1 MKKHNLFLLVGL
13 IGSQLLM
20 AAPVKKTSKAPS
32 TAPTWAETAAA
43 LKNDIA
49 AKQKAVGFPV
59 ESIELKKG
67 ELKPI
72 SANVTNLDY
81 IALVISSKQGEKI
94 CNDAIWANAKVYC
107 KDGKSVNVT
116 DLKIKDYVS
125 LTLNY
130 HRHDVMINNNKI
142 GNSIL
147 SAPNKC
153 VYIPLDKKYVRFES
167 EIGIDDESDDPTAIF
182 RIQSESGQ
190 KEFDLLAQR
199 FPEECYTFFPLCPIV
214 GQSWLSNGNANGDDV
229 ILKKLIKRLK
239 EKTFFN
245 AELAKI
251 TTLPVEKQTVAYL
264 SLFTDIFSVIKIQSE
279 IDWLNLEAVK
289 LAFEDMKKNPSFN
302 VAVNQEKLNQLS
314 ALVNA
319 GFDGI
324 SSKNPQAIANATKAI
339 TLKKEIL
346 LANPLLDMDRI
357 IVGRY
362 KIGFNARSVNVTA
375 LGTEPANW
383 ACLMSSSRKGFD
395 AEIAELSNLRGNI
408 KSSTIFKPAT
418 ATSLPHIRLHWNA
431 DKIMFTM
438 ANDQDQWQVYEVGI
452 DGKNLHQV
460 IKSEEPDLE
469 FFDATYLPNSK
480 IMAVSN
486 IGYLGVPCVDGSDI
500 VGNMVLYNPEN
511 RDLRRITFDQESN
524 WGPIVM
530 NNGRIMFTRWE
541 YTDLTHYFSRIV
553 MHMNP
558 DGTEQKAL
566 YGSGSYFPNSTFDI
580 KPLPGNGTS
589 FIGVISGH
597 HGVVRSGRMMIFD
610 PAISRKNAEGIT
622 HEFPYRG
629 RKVEAIIKDG
639 LVDGVWPQFIKPYPL
654 NENYYLVTAKLTPEG
669 LWGLYMVDTFDNLTL
684 LKEAEGEGY
693 IHGTPVVKTQI
704 PPIIPEKVKL

>member
-1 MKKHNLFLLVGL
+1 MKKHKLVLLIGL

-20 AAPVKKTSKAPS
+20 AAPAKKVAKAP
-32 TAPTWAETAAA
+32 TTTPTWAETAAA
-43 LKNDIA
+43 YKQEIT
-49 AKQKAVGFPV
+49 AKQKAIGFPV
-59 ESIELKKG
+59 ESAQLKKG
-67 ELKPI
+67 ELKII
-72 SANVTNLDY
+72 SANITNLDY
-81 IALVISSKQGEKI
+81 ITLVITAKQGEKI
-94 CNDAIWANAKVYC
+94 CNDAIWANAKVYT

-116 DLKIKDYVS
+116 TLKIKDYVS
-125 LTLNY
+125 LTQNY
-130 HRHDVMINNNKI
+130 HRHDVKIKNNKI

-147 SAPNKC
+147 SATNKC

-167 EIGIDDESDDPTAIF
+167 EIGIDDESNDSTAIF
-182 RIQSESGQ
+182 RIQSESGK

-214 GQSWLSNGNANGDDV
+214 GESWLSNGNANHDGV

-239 EKTFFN
+239 EKIFFE
-245 AELAKI
+245 AELSKI
-251 TTLPVEKQTVAYL
+251 TSLPADKQTIAYL
-264 SLFTDIFSVIKIQSE
+264 SLFKDAYSAIKLQSE
-279 IDWLNLEAVK
+279 IDWVNLEAITMAV
-289 LAFEDMKKNPSFN
+289 ADMKKNASFN
-302 VAVNQEKLNQLS
+302 AAVNDEKLKQLS
-314 ALVNA
+314 ALVKA

-324 SSKNPQAIANATKAI
+324 SSKNTQAIANATQAI
-339 TLKKEIL
+339 ALKKEIL
-346 LANPLLDMDRI
+346 LANALLDMDKI
-357 IVGRY
+357 IVGKY
-362 KIGFNARSVNVTA
+362 KVGFNARSVNVSA

-383 ACLMSSSRKGFD
+383 SCLMSSNRKGFN
-395 AEIAELSNLRGNI
+395 AEIAELSNLRGELR
-408 KSSTIFKPAT
+408 STTIFKPT
-418 ATSLPHIRLHWNA
+418 STTSLPHIRLHWNA

-438 ANDQDQWQVYEVGI
+438 SNDQDQWQVYEVDI

-460 IKSEEPDLE
+460 IKSDESDLE

-486 IGYLGVPCVDGSDI
+486 IGYLGVPCVDGTDI
-500 VGNMVLYNPEN
+500 VGNLVLYNPEN
-511 RDLRRITFDQESN
+511 RDLRRVTFDQESN
-524 WGPIVM
+524 WGPILM
-530 NNGRIMFTRWE
+530 NNGRVMFTRWE

-589 FIGVISGH
+589 FVGVISGH
-597 HGVVRSGRMMIFD
+597 HGTVRSGRMMIFD

-629 RKVEAIIKDG
+629 RKVEPIIKDQ

-669 LWGLYMVDTFDNLTL
+669 LWGLYLVDTFDNLTL
-684 LKEAEGEGY
+684 IKEAEGEGY

>member
-1 MKKHNLFLLVGL
+1 MKKHKLLLLIGL

-20 AAPVKKTSKAPS
+20 AAPAKKVVKAPV

-43 LKNDIA
+43 LKKDIV

-59 ESIELKKG
+59 ESAELKKG
-67 ELKPI
+67 ELKTI
-72 SANVTNLDY
+72 TANVTNLDY
-81 IALVISSKQGEKI
+81 IALVISAKPGSKI
-94 CNDAIWANAKVYC
+94 CNDAIWANAKVYG
-107 KDGKSVNVT
+107 KDGKSVNVS
-116 DLKIKDYVS
+116 DLKINGYVS

-130 HRHDVMINNNKI
+130 HRHDVLINNKKI
-142 GNSIL
+142 ENSIL
-147 SAPNKC
+147 STTNRF
-153 VYIPLDKKYVRFES
+153 VYVPLDKKYVRFES

-182 RIQSESGQ
+182 RVQSESGQ
-190 KEFDLLAQR
+190 KEFDQLAQQ
-199 FPEECYTFFPLCPIV
+199 FPEECYTFFPLCPTV
-214 GQSWLSNGNANGDDV
+214 AQNWLSNGNASGDDK
-229 ILKKLIKRLK
+229 ILTELIDRMKDK
-239 EKTFFN
+239 SFFN

-251 TTLPVEKQTVAYL
+251 SMLPSEKQTVAYL
-264 SLFTDIFSVIKIQSE
+264 SLFKDVFNAIKLQSE
-279 IDWLNLEAVK
+279 VDWINLEAIT
-289 LAFEDMKKNPSFN
+289 LAVADMKKNPSFN
-302 VAVNQEKLNQLS
+302 ASVNEQKLNELS
-314 ALVNA
+314 ALVKA

-324 SSKNPQAIANATKAI
+324 SSKNAQAIANATKAI
-339 TLKKEIL
+339 ALKKEIL
-346 LANPLLDMDRI
+346 LANPLLDMDKI
-357 IVGRY
+357 IVGKY
-362 KIGFNARSVNVTA
+362 KLGFNARSVEPNY

-383 ACLMSSSRKGFD
+383 SCLMSASRKGFN
-395 AEIAELSNLRGNI
+395 AEIAQLSNLRGEM
-408 KSSTIFKPAT
+408 KATTIFKPT
-418 ATSLPHIRLHWNA
+418 TSTSLPHIRLHWNA

-438 ANDQDQWQVYEVGI
+438 ANEKDQWQVYQVDI
-452 DGKNLHQV
+452 DGKNLQQV
-460 IKSEEPDLE
+460 IKSDEPDLE
-469 FFDATYLPNSK
+469 FFDATFLPNSK

-500 VGNMVLYNPEN
+500 VGNLVLYNPEN

-530 NNGRIMFTRWE
+530 NNGRVMFTRWE

-589 FIGVISGH
+589 FVGIISGH
-597 HGVVRSGRMMIFD
+597 HGTVRSGRMMIFD
-610 PAISRKNAEGIT
+610 PAISRKNAEGIV
-622 HEFPYRG
+622 HEFPYRN
-629 RKVEAIIKDG
+629 RKVEPIIKDE

-684 LKEAEGEGY
+684 IKEAEGEGY
-693 IHGTPVVKTQI
+693 IHGTPVIKTQI